1 MINYFIYYL
10 GLLNV
15 IISYIVRIS
24 VDPHNYKIIF
34 LFNNWNYF
42 LKIWFNIIHI
52 YHFFFYDSFIKKN
65 KIITIQ
71 NC

>member
-34 LFNNWNYF
+34 LFNN
-42 LKIWFNIIHI
+42 
-52 YHFFFYDSFIKKN
+52 
-65 KIITIQ
+65 
-71 NC
+71 